1 VCWLSLQCC
10 WFFRSDRDDFRTWI
24 WCVRYG
30 EDAMLEAPERADQ
43 LLEEGDIA
51 GAEASAN

>member
-1 VCWLSLQCC
+1 VFWLSLQCC
-10 WFFRSDRDDFRTWI
+10 WFLRSDRDDFLTWI

-30 EDAMLEAPERADQ
+30 EDAMLEVSERADQ
-43 LLEEGDIA
+43 LLEEGDMA